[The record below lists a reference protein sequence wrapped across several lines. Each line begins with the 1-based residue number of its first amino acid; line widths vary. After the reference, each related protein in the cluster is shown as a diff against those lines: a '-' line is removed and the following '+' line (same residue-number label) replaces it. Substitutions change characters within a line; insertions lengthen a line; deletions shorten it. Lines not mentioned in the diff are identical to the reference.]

1 MGLQINDILTQQ
13 IGQYKAAGKQTVPAY
28 QKERLERFE
37 QKETVKPYYIK
48 NPLNYAI
55 IHTYKLHIV
64 FKDNQA
70 RTYIA
75 LVAQTTYNAFK
86 QGYPPVFDY
95 GKAFNSLVEMVK
107 VKYYGK
113 YKCARIYECTGL
125 ESKEILKWEL
135 GQEKPAL
142 HPFTGELFTEVHLDL
157 TKLPDYGKPKM

>member
-1 MGLQINDILTQQ
+1 MGLQINDILTNQLS
-13 IGQYKAAGKQTVPAY
+13 QYKTTGKASIPSY
-28 QKERLERFE
+28 QKERVERFE
-37 QKETVKPYYIK
+37 QKETVKPYYVK

-55 IHTYKLHIV
+55 KHTYKLHIV

-95 GKAFNSLVEMVK
+95 GKAFEQLVNMVK
-107 VKYYGK
+107 VKYYNR
-113 YKCARIYECTGL
+113 YKCARIYECIGQ

-135 GQEKPAL
+135 NQEKPAQY
-142 HPFTGELFTEVHLDL
+142 PFTGELFTEVHLDL
-157 TKLPDYGKPKM
+157 TKLPDYGKHKV